1 MTNLDVSHNLVLR
14 LAITVINRRGNAVQ
28 VVVIGAGV
36 VGLASAWYLA
46 RQGLQVTLVD
56 RHADVAQ
63 ETSFA
68 NGGQLSYSY
77 VAPLADPGVI
87 SKLPQW
93 LLRADSPLRFRPRLD
108 PAQWRWCMAF
118 LRSCNDAQV
127 RRTIGEMLS
136 LSFLSRDA
144 LDELL
149 GEHALDF
156 DLIRTGK
163 LVVYRDP
170 GALAAAA
177 PMVDWQRSLGADQR
191 ILDGAGCVA
200 LEPALQ
206 AIGGQLAGGI
216 FTPGEATGD
225 CLRFCQGLKA
235 LLAQLPN
242 VHLVLGREV
251 KALVHERNR
260 VVAVRTDHGDLPA
273 DAVVMAAGMFSVP
286 LLKPLGISL
295 PLYGLRGYSLSVPL
309 DAAMQA
315 PRLSVTDAARKVV
328 YAPLNQ
334 HLRIAAM
341 VDMGVARADIDPARI
356 TLLKQQVLETFPHL
370 ELTNAKAWAG
380 LRPSTAHSKPI
391 VGRAGNF
398 SNLWLNVGQGALGF
412 TLALG
417 SARLLA
423 AQVMNE
429 APPIDPAPF
438 QLR

>member
-1 MTNLDVSHNLVLR
+1 M
-14 LAITVINRRGNAVQ
+14 
-28 VVVIGAGV
+28 

-46 RQGLQVTLVD
+46 QQPGVQVTLVD

-87 SKLPQW
+87 GKLPQW

-108 PAQWRWCMAF
+108 PAQWRWCLEF
-118 LRSCNDAQV
+118 LRACNNAKV

-136 LSFLSRDA
+136 LSYLSRDA
-144 LDELL
+144 LDQLL
-149 GEHALDF
+149 AAHPLDF

-170 GALAAAA
+170 AALAAAA
-177 PMVDWQRSLGADQR
+177 PMVDWQRRLGADQQ
-191 ILDGAGCVA
+191 ILDGQGCVA
-200 LEPALQ
+200 LEPSLQ
-206 AIGGQLAGGI
+206 AIGADLAGGI
-216 FTPGEATGD
+216 YTPGEATGD
-225 CLRFCQGLKA
+225 CLRFCQGLKG
-235 LLAQLPN
+235 LLTQLPN
-242 VHLVLGREV
+242 VRMALGVEV
-251 KALVHERNR
+251 QALVGERKQM
-260 VVAVRTDHGDLPA
+260 VAVRTEVGDLPA
-273 DAVVMAAGMFSVP
+273 DAVVVTAGMFSVP

-295 PLYGLRGYSLSVPL
+295 PLYALRGYSLSVPL
-309 DAAMQA
+309 APAIQA

-328 YAPLNQ
+328 YAPLAR

-341 VDMGVARADIDPARI
+341 VDMGVSRADVDPGRI
-356 TLLKQQVLETFPHL
+356 ALLKQQVAETFPHL
-370 ELTNAKAWAG
+370 DLTQAQAWAG

-391 VGRAGNF
+391 VGRAGGY

-423 AQVMNE
+423 AQMLND
-429 APPIDPAPF
+429 PLPIDPAPF
-438 QLR
+438 QMR

>member
-1 MTNLDVSHNLVLR
+1 M
-14 LAITVINRRGNAVQ
+14 Q

-36 VGLASAWYLA
+36 VGLTSAWYLA
-46 RQGLQVTLVD
+46 RQGVQVTVVD

-77 VAPLADPGVI
+77 VAPLADPAVI
-87 SKLPQW
+87 GKLPQW

-118 LRSCNDAQV
+118 LGACNDARV
-127 RRTIGEMLS
+127 RRTIGEMLG
-136 LSFLSRDA
+136 LSFLSRDS

-149 GEHALDF
+149 AQHPLEF

-170 GALAAAA
+170 AALAGAA
-177 PMVDWQRSLGADQR
+177 PMVDWQRSLGADQK
-191 ILDGAGCVA
+191 ILDGADCVA

-206 AIGGQLAGGI
+206 AVGGQLAGGI
-216 FTPGEATGD
+216 YTPGEATGD
-225 CLRFCQGLKA
+225 CLRFCHGMKA
-235 LLAQLPN
+235 LLGQLPN
-242 VHLVLGREV
+242 VHLALGTQVRG
-251 KALVHERNR
+251 LVHERQR
-260 VVAVRTDHGDLPA
+260 VVAVRTAQGDLPA
-273 DAVVMAAGMFSVP
+273 DAVVVAAGMFSVR

-295 PLYGLRGYSLSVPL
+295 PLYGLRGYSLNVPL
-309 DAAMQA
+309 SAGMQA

-328 YAPLNQ
+328 YAPLGER
-334 HLRIAAM
+334 LRIAAM
-341 VDMGVARADIDPARI
+341 VDMGVDRADVDPARI
-356 TLLKQQVLETFPHL
+356 ALLKQQVAQTFPQLDL
-370 ELTNAKAWAG
+370 EGAQAWAG

-391 VGRAGNF
+391 VGRAARF

-417 SARLLA
+417 SAKLLA
-423 AQVMNE
+423 AQMMNE
-429 APPIDPAPF
+429 APPIDPSPF

>member
-1 MTNLDVSHNLVLR
+1 M
-14 LAITVINRRGNAVQ
+14 Q

-46 RQGLQVTLVD
+46 QQGLQVTLVD

-87 SKLPQW
+87 GKLPQW

-108 PAQWRWCMAF
+108 PAQWRWCLEF
-118 LRSCNDAQV
+118 LRACNDAQV

-136 LSFLSRDA
+136 LSYLSRDS

-149 GEHALDF
+149 AAHPLDF

-170 GALAAAA
+170 AVLAAAA
-177 PMVDWQRSLGADQR
+177 PMLDWQRSLGADQQ
-191 ILDGAGCVA
+191 ILDGTGCVA
-200 LEPALQ
+200 LEPSLQ
-206 AIGGQLAGGI
+206 AVGGELAGGI
-216 FTPGEATGD
+216 YTPGEATGD
-225 CLRFCQGLKA
+225 CLRFCQGLKGF
-235 LLAQLPN
+235 LAQLPN
-242 VHLVLGREV
+242 VRLALGTNV
-251 KALVHERNR
+251 QALVGERQR
-260 VVAVRTDHGDLPA
+260 VVAVRTDQGDLPA
-273 DAVVMAAGMFSVP
+273 DAVVVAAGMFSVR
-286 LLKPLGISL
+286 LLKPLGIAL

-309 DAAMQA
+309 DAGMQA
-315 PRLSVTDAARKVV
+315 PCLSVTDAARKVV
-328 YAPLNQ
+328 YAPLAQ

-341 VDMGVARADIDPARI
+341 VDMGVSRADVDPARI
-356 TLLKQQVLETFPHL
+356 ALLKQQVAETFPQLDLKH
-370 ELTNAKAWAG
+370 AQAWAG
-380 LRPSTAHSKPI
+380 IRPSTAHSKPI
-391 VGRAGNF
+391 VGRAGDF

-417 SARLLA
+417 SAKLLV
-423 AQVMNE
+423 AQMIDEN
-429 APPIDPAPF
+429 PPIDPSPF
-438 QLR
+438 QLRAR

>member
-1 MTNLDVSHNLVLR
+1 M
-14 LAITVINRRGNAVQ
+14 Q

-36 VGLASAWYLA
+36 VGLTSAWYLA
-46 RQGLQVTLVD
+46 QQGVQITLVD

-87 SKLPQW
+87 GKLPQW

-108 PAQWRWCMAF
+108 PTQWRWCLDF
-118 LRSCNDAQV
+118 LRACNSAQV

-136 LSFLSRDA
+136 LSYLSRDS
-144 LDELL
+144 LDQLL
-149 GEHALDF
+149 AAHPLEF

-170 GALAAAA
+170 GALAASV
-177 PMVDWQRSLGADQR
+177 PMVEWQRTLGADQQF
-191 ILDGAGCVA
+191 LDGPGCVA
-200 LEPALQ
+200 LEPALGG
-206 AIGGQLAGGI
+206 IGPELAGGI
-216 FTPGEATGD
+216 YTPGEATGD
-225 CLRFCQGLKA
+225 CLRFCQGLKG
-235 LLAQLPN
+235 LLAQMPN
-242 VHLVLGREV
+242 VRMALGVEVQGLVRE
-251 KALVHERNR
+251 RQR
-260 VVAVRTDHGDLPA
+260 VVAVRTNQGDLPA
-273 DAVVMAAGMFSVP
+273 DAVVVTAGMFSVP

-295 PLYGLRGYSLSVPL
+295 PLYALRGYSLSVPL
-309 DAAMQA
+309 DPAMQA

-328 YAPLNQ
+328 YAPLVK

-341 VDMGVARADIDPARI
+341 VDMGVSRADVDPGRI
-356 TLLKQQVLETFPHL
+356 ALLKQQVAETFPQL
-370 ELTNAKAWAG
+370 DLKEAQAWAG

-391 VGRAGNF
+391 VGRAGDF

-417 SARLLA
+417 SAKLLA
-423 AQVMNE
+423 AQMFNE
-429 APPIDPAPF
+429 PLPIDPAPF
-438 QLR
+438 QLGS

>member
-1 MTNLDVSHNLVLR
+1 M
-14 LAITVINRRGNAVQ
+14 Q

-36 VGLASAWYLA
+36 VGLTSAWYLA
-46 RQGLQVTLVD
+46 QQGVQVTLVD

-87 SKLPQW
+87 GKLPQW

-108 PAQWRWCMAF
+108 LLQWRWCLDF
-118 LRSCNDAQV
+118 LRACNAAQV
-127 RRTIGEMLS
+127 RRTISEMLS
-136 LSFLSRDA
+136 LSYLSRDS

-149 GEHALDF
+149 TTHPLDF

-170 GALAAAA
+170 VALAAAG
-177 PMVDWQRSLGADQR
+177 PMVEWQRSLGADQQM
-191 ILDGAGCVA
+191 LDGAGCVA

-206 AIGGQLAGGI
+206 AVGGQLAGGI
-216 FTPGEATGD
+216 YTPGEATGD
-225 CLRFCQGLKA
+225 CLRFCQGLKG
-235 LLAQLPN
+235 LLARLPN
-242 VHLVLGREV
+242 VRLALGTEV
-251 KALVHERNR
+251 RALVGERQR
-260 VVAVRTDHGDLPA
+260 VVAVRTDQGDLPA
-273 DAVVMAAGMFSVP
+273 DAVVVAAGMFSVP

-309 DAAMQA
+309 GAAMQP

-328 YAPLNQ
+328 YAPLAG

-341 VDMGVARADIDPARI
+341 VDMGVDRADVDPARI
-356 TLLKQQVLETFPHL
+356 ALLKQQVAETFPQL
-370 ELTNAKAWAG
+370 DLNAATTWAG

-391 VGRAGNF
+391 VGRAGDF

-417 SARLLA
+417 SAKLLA
-423 AQVMNE
+423 AQMMGE
-429 APPIDPAPF
+429 ASPIDPAPF

>member
-1 MTNLDVSHNLVLR
+1 M
-14 LAITVINRRGNAVQ
+14 Q

-36 VGLASAWYLA
+36 VGLTSAWYLA
-46 RQGLQVTLVD
+46 QQGVQVTLVD

-87 SKLPQW
+87 GKLPQW
-93 LLRADSPLRFRPRLD
+93 LLRGDSPLRFRPRLD
-108 PAQWRWCMAF
+108 PMQWRWCLEF
-118 LRSCNDAQV
+118 LRACNDAQV
-127 RRTIGEMLS
+127 RRTIGQMLS
-136 LSFLSRDA
+136 LSYLSRDS
-144 LDELL
+144 LNELL
-149 GEHALDF
+149 AAHPLDF

-163 LVVYRDP
+163 LVVYRDQQ
-170 GALAAAA
+170 ALVAAE
-177 PMVDWQRSLGADQR
+177 PMVDWQRTLGADQQV
-191 ILDGAGCVA
+191 LDGPACVA

-206 AIGGQLAGGI
+206 AIGDNLAGGI
-216 FTPGEATGD
+216 YTPGEATGD
-225 CLRFCQGLKA
+225 CLRFCQGLKG

-242 VHLVLGREV
+242 VRLALGV
-251 KALVHERNR
+251 QVQALVSERSR
-260 VVAVRTDHGDLPA
+260 VVAVRTDQGDLPA
-273 DAVVMAAGMFSVP
+273 DAVVVTAGMFSVS

-295 PLYGLRGYSLSVPL
+295 PLYALRGYSLSVQL
-309 DAAMQA
+309 DPGMQA

-328 YAPLNQ
+328 YAPLARQ
-334 HLRIAAM
+334 LRIAAM
-341 VDMGVARADIDPARI
+341 VDMGVSRADVDPARI
-356 TLLKQQVLETFPHL
+356 TLLKQQVAETFPQL
-370 ELTNAKAWAG
+370 DLNNAQAWAG

-391 VGRAGNF
+391 VGRAGDF

-423 AQVMNE
+423 AQMLNE
-429 APPIDPAPF
+429 PLPIDSAPF